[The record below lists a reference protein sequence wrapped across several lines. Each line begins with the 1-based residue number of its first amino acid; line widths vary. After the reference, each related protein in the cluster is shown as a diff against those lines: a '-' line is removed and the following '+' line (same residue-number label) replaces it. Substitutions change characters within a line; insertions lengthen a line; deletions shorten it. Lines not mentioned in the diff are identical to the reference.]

1 MTRAEAF
8 RKIIKEVP
16 GVCFVTE
23 AGTVISGSV
32 LLDIYDKLNED
43 ITQPAEPKAEPKA
56 KPKTEPAKETRR
68 GPKPGNYDVGKM
80 VALHKAGWNYVD
92 IADEC
97 HCSPATAQRKVK
109 EALDA
114 ENK

>member
-16 GVCFVTE
+16 GVCFVTKE
-23 AGTVISGSV
+23 GTVISGSV

-43 ITQPAEPKAEPKA
+43 ITQPAEP
-56 KPKTEPAKETRR
+56 AKETRR
-68 GPKPGNYDVGKM
+68 GPKPKNYDVGKM
-80 VALHKAGWNYVD
+80 VALHKAGWNYID

-97 HCSPATAQRKVK
+97 HCSPATAQKKVK

>member
-1 MTRAEAF
+1 MTRAEAL

-43 ITQPAEPKAEPKA
+43 ISAEPKAEPKA

-68 GPKPGNYDVGKM
+68 GPKPKNYDVGKM

-109 EALDA
+109 EALYA